1 MSAASIEK
9 NAAHQPS
16 EPIPLLTD
24 RLQVGTFP
32 VALGLALDAR
42 MAEKQA
48 LFDLSGTLLQN
59 LRPELDRLTAQLVE
73 QTLQELWRKRSE
85 SYQNRHL

>member
-1 MSAASIEK
+1 MQK
-9 NAAHQPS
+9 NSTIQPR
-16 EPIPLLTD
+16 EAIPLLTD
-24 RLQVGTFP
+24 ALQPGSFP